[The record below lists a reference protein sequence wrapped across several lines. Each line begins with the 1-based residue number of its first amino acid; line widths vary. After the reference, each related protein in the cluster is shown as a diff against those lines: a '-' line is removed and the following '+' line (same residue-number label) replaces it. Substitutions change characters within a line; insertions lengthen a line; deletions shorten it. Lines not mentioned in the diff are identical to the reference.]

1 MSERTV
7 LIVGGGIAGT
17 ATAWFLARRG
27 ARDVVLIERETR
39 LGSHA
44 TAQNAAI
51 LRTSMPDEVTERL
64 ARESAEFLRAPPAGF
79 APAPLVDECGIVI
92 TSAQREGELDAWE
105 QRLDARARRGVA
117 AETDVE
123 RCSGARL
130 REIAPHFA
138 ARGAAR
144 ERRAWLLLRE
154 GRIDNAALMSAF
166 ERGARRAGVRFE
178 LGQRVRELLVE
189 RSADGSSP
197 PRVRGVRLADGRALE
212 AETTVIA
219 AGGWAAELGRLAGSR
234 VTLRPTRRHLLVT
247 ASDARVNPRWP
258 VVWADEDA
266 FYARPE
272 GGGLMLCACDEVDVE
287 PDRLVA
293 VSEERERV
301 LEKAARLL
309 PEFAGARAARFWAG
323 VRTLTHDDRFV
334 IGGDADVDGLFW
346 VAGLGGH
353 GMTCSAAIGRLAADW
368 IVDGSSAHFA
378 AAHVD
383 PARFARRAGA
393 TRPAAARR

>member
-27 ARDVVLIERETR
+27 VRDVVLVERETR

-79 APAPLVDECGIVI
+79 ASVPLVDECGIVI
-92 TSAQREGELDAWE
+92 TSAQRDGELEPWE
-105 QRLDARARRGVA
+105 QRLDARAQHGVA
-117 AETDVE
+117 AETGVE
-123 RCSGARL
+123 RCGGARL

-138 ARGAAR
+138 AR
-144 ERRAWLLLRE
+144 ERRAWLLVRE

-189 RSADGSSP
+189 RSADRPSAAP
-197 PRVRGVRLADGRALE
+197 VRGVRPADGRALE

-219 AGGWAAELGRLAGSR
+219 AGGWAGALGRLAGSR

-272 GGGLMLCACDEVDVE
+272 GGGLMLCACDEVDVD
-287 PDRLVA
+287 PDRLA
-293 VSEERERV
+293 VVPEERERV
-301 LEKAARLL
+301 LEKTARHL
-309 PEFAGARAARFWAG
+309 PDFAGARAAHFWAG

-334 IGGDADVDGLFW
+334 IGGDADVDGLSW

-368 IVDGSSAHFA
+368 IVDGSSAHPA

-393 TRPAAARR
+393 TLPAATRR

>member
-1 MSERTV
+1 MSESTV

-27 ARDVVLIERETR
+27 VRDVVLVERETR

-79 APAPLVDECGIVI
+79 APVPLVDECGIVI
-92 TSAQREGELDAWE
+92 TSAQRDGELGAWE
-105 QRLDARARRGVA
+105 QRLDARAQHRVA
-117 AETDVE
+117 AGTDVE
-123 RCSGARL
+123 RCSVARV

-138 ARGAAR
+138 AR
-144 ERRAWLLLRE
+144 ERRAWLLVRE

-178 LGQRVRELLVE
+178 LGQRVRELVVE

-219 AGGWAAELGRLAGSR
+219 AGGWAAALGKVAGSR

-272 GGGLMLCACDEVDVE
+272 GGGLMLCACDEVDVD
-287 PDRLVA
+287 PDRLAA
-293 VSEERERV
+293 VPEERERV
-301 LEKAARLL
+301 LEKTARHL
-309 PEFAGARAARFWAG
+309 PNFAGARLARFWAG

-334 IGGDADVDGLFW
+334 IGNDADVDGLFW

-393 TRPAAARR
+393 TLPAAARR